1 LYLQGCTFWTLK
13 VLLGNEENG
22 DDEFLEFF
30 ASSLDDYFTHKK
42 SRLPGPFLSEVF
54 QRHPMLARFTFG
66 RLIARCGD
74 GRTEFMKCEA
84 MRLITGILKPVSS
97 GKGKKPAPEGEE
109 HKQLAKTFEEHIGSL
124 GAAIMSIVQSPPQKS
139 DFKVI
144 ALLFC
149 SSCIDSF
156 SVLYPQKPLYTLLD
170 TGALFAA
177 LKAIEAPSKGKLH
190 NLLTKLV
197 ERVTVELEKNPV
209 STKTVNAEDSKT
221 TPSKKKKAKK
231 SEPPTPSVE
240 DKTPSKKKKA
250 TDEVAPMDVQIEETS
265 SKKKQQ
271 QKSAKKVKVS
281 KDSP

>member
-1 LYLQGCTFWTLK
+1 
-13 VLLGNEENG
+13 
-22 DDEFLEFF
+22 
-30 ASSLDDYFTHKK
+30 
-42 SRLPGPFLSEVF
+42 
-54 QRHPMLARFTFG
+54 
-66 RLIARCGD
+66 
-74 GRTEFMKCEA
+74 
-84 MRLITGILKPVSS
+84 
-97 GKGKKPAPEGEE
+97 
-109 HKQLAKTFEEHIGSL
+109 
-124 GAAIMSIVQSPPQKS
+124 
-139 DFKVI
+139 
-144 ALLFC
+144 
-149 SSCIDSF
+149 
-156 SVLYPQKPLYTLLD
+156 
-170 TGALFAA
+170 
-177 LKAIEAPSKGKLH
+177 
-190 NLLTKLV
+190 LLTKLV